1 MVAIGR
7 GRARFPTS
15 GRSSHLLSATGN
27 PHLGG
32 ATRTS
37 HFNFQL
43 TRITGSSM
51 TPRCALVILAVEC
64 LAAHLLTWWAVS
76 EAALLIAGVSL
87 AVPHLPALCFAGESF
102 STLHL
107 LLPRPAPAL
116 LHLHLQT
123 RWTRASVTSLSAGVA
138 ATSKHLATGIAACG
152 RGLRAGQLDNRL
164 ATWAVSV
171 QGERAWRAGAWRVA
185 DVVAVVEAAREQRPT
200 RMATLELWS

>member
-1 MVAIGR
+1 
-7 GRARFPTS
+7 
-15 GRSSHLLSATGN
+15 
-27 PHLGG
+27 
-32 ATRTS
+32 
-37 HFNFQL
+37 
-43 TRITGSSM
+43 M
-51 TPRCALVILAVEC
+51 TPRCAFVILAVEC

-138 ATSKHLATGIAACG
+138 ACG

-171 QGERAWRAGAWRVA
+171 QGERAWRA
-185 DVVAVVEAAREQRPT
+185 
-200 RMATLELWS
+200 

>member
-1 MVAIGR
+1 
-7 GRARFPTS
+7 
-15 GRSSHLLSATGN
+15 
-27 PHLGG
+27 
-32 ATRTS
+32 
-37 HFNFQL
+37 
-43 TRITGSSM
+43 M

-123 RWTRASVTSLSAGVA
+123 RWTRASVTSLSAGMA
-138 ATSKHLATGIAACG
+138 ATSNTASG
-152 RGLRAGQLDNRL
+152 RGLRAGQLDDRL

-171 QGERAWRAGAWRVA
+171 QGESAWRTGAWRVA

>member
-1 MVAIGR
+1 
-7 GRARFPTS
+7 
-15 GRSSHLLSATGN
+15 
-27 PHLGG
+27 
-32 ATRTS
+32 
-37 HFNFQL
+37 
-43 TRITGSSM
+43 M

-87 AVPHLPALCFAGESF
+87 AVPHLSTLCFAGESF

-171 QGERAWRAGAWRVA
+171 QGERAGWARTRGVA
-185 DVVAVVEAAREQRPT
+185 NVIAVVEAAG
-200 RMATLELWS
+200 